1 MAFST
6 VKVKEISNFQASNF
20 DISFEITPNIKG
32 SKVKNTIEKTDPK
45 LIQKVELIDIYND
58 KEKL

>member
-6 VKVKEISNFQASNF
+6 IKAKEISNFQASNF